1 MLIARLHL
9 QSLAMQ
15 RNLRQLKKTL
25 NNLSVDLDEVYEK
38 NIDRIP
44 ELDRELAFHIFSW
57 IALVVHPL
65 TLWELQQALAT
76 DWEDEEMDTIGEDEL
91 DLPSRILQVC
101 VGLVTVKPITCGDH
115 LSSLSRSDHVFFV
128 RESDCT
134 LAWTG
139 I

>member
-9 QSLAMQ
+9 QCLAIQ

-25 NNLSVDLDEVYEK
+25 SNLSADLDEVYEK

-57 IALVVHPL
+57 IALVVRPL

-76 DWEDEEMDTIGEDEL
+76 DWEDDEMDSIGEDEL

-101 VGLVTVKPITCGDH
+101 VGLVTVKPTYGGDH
-115 LSSLSRSDHVFFV
+115 FSNLSRSEHVFFV

-134 LAWTG
+134 LA
-139 I
+139 